1 MQTDTNGKIKK
12 ILTVR
17 RSAVAL
23 SNEVRLTLFAGAV
36 LKPRSSLNEKRSTF
50 SITITL
56 ILDVMLQS
64 PHVNSMYIYLYDCI
78 KHSVN
83 KNS

>member
-23 SNEVRLTLFAGAV
+23 SNEVQLTLFAGAV
-36 LKPRSSLNEKRSTF
+36 LKPRNSLNEKR
-50 SITITL
+50 
-56 ILDVMLQS
+56 
-64 PHVNSMYIYLYDCI
+64 
-78 KHSVN
+78 
-83 KNS
+83 

>member
-36 LKPRSSLNEKRSTF
+36 LKPRSSLNEKR
-50 SITITL
+50 
-56 ILDVMLQS
+56 
-64 PHVNSMYIYLYDCI
+64 
-78 KHSVN
+78 
-83 KNS
+83 